1 MGPENSYYL
10 ACKAFQ
16 RHDLDVNQFENMELT
31 YDQFRKE
38 KLANTNFTFW
48 EYFESMMNL
57 TKQQLESIWKA
68 YDMIGFINKLTAEKL
83 LENAQEGTFMIRFSD
98 STLGGVTI
106 GSRSSTSKKPVK
118 WIKFKEELALRKLAD
133 IISDLD
139 DLKFLYPNIP
149 KENFKNSL
157 PKVNT
162 NDDDYYVVDIRAM
175 LPEKEKSLLDNVSPE
190 YNPNDSPNSSPDC
203 LPKIYPNGNS
213 EFNLPSIY
221 PNNGRIDMEP
231 TLNGTND
238 QYVLVEDPYYHD
250 FSNPNSSNFLQPH
263 SNCSEPNSEP
273 LSPNDGTTHM
283 EATLNG
289 TTAEDGQLMRHDNF
303 SDSNSNSPAE
313 LYSNSFEPNSSSLSP
328 NDGTTY
334 TEPTLNGI
342 AVDDALIVEMNEL
355 MRQTGITIAA
365 PQ

>member
-1 MGPENSYYL
+1 MG
-10 ACKAFQ
+10 
-16 RHDLDVNQFENMELT
+16 
-31 YDQFRKE
+31 YDQFRKD
-38 KLANTNFTFW
+38 KLSNTKFTFW

-83 LENAQEGTFMIRFSD
+83 LENAQEGAFMIRFSD

-190 YNPNDSPNSSPDC
+190 PNPNDPQNSIP
-203 LPKIYPNGNS
+203 I
-213 EFNLPSIY
+213 
-221 PNNGRIDMEP
+221 
-231 TLNGTND
+231 
-238 QYVLVEDPYYHD
+238 
-250 FSNPNSSNFLQPH
+250 
-263 SNCSEPNSEP
+263 
-273 LSPNDGTTHM
+273 
-283 EATLNG
+283 
-289 TTAEDGQLMRHDNF
+289 
-303 SDSNSNSPAE
+303 
-313 LYSNSFEPNSSSLSP
+313 
-328 NDGTTY
+328 
-334 TEPTLNGI
+334 
-342 AVDDALIVEMNEL
+342 
-355 MRQTGITIAA
+355 
-365 PQ
+365 